1 MSRYWIFSQ
10 LAETLVD
17 AFLNL
22 ADEIVS
28 RINLHQELAH
38 SGPAAVE
45 HPAHALR
52 AAAGGWAVPA
62 HNHTAKAA

>member
-22 ADEIVS
+22 ADEIVT
-28 RINLHQELAH
+28 RINLHPGLAH
-38 SGPAAVE
+38 SGPVAVD
-45 HPAHALR
+45 PAHAPR

-62 HNHTAKAA
+62 LNRTADAA

>member
-10 LAETLVD
+10 LAETLAD

-22 ADEIVS
+22 ADEIVT
-28 RINLHQELAH
+28 RINLRQELAH
-38 SGPAAVE
+38 GSAVAVE
-45 HPAHALR
+45 HDHAPR

-62 HNHTAKAA
+62 LNRTADAA